1 MASELRVNTLKDAS
15 GNNSVSTSNLEK
27 GRAKAWANLNGTA
40 LTSATDLTGVRGS
53 FNIASATDTT
63 TGDHTVNL
71 TSGFTSTDNIV
82 FTGSCQDDDDNNKH
96 VAGLSPVRIS
106 GGTPFTTTSV
116 RFTTGHDANTT
127 TLRDM
132 DFITVV
138 IHGEV

>member
-1 MASELRVNTLKDAS
+1 MASDLRVNRLKDAS

-53 FNIASATDTT
+53 FNIAAATDTT

-71 TSGFTSTDNIV
+71 TSGFTSTDDIV

-106 GGTPFTTTSV
+106 GGTPFTTSSV
-116 RFTTGHDANTT
+116 RFTTNHDGQTT
-127 TLRDM
+127 TLLDM
-132 DFITVV
+132 EYTTVV

>member
-40 LTSATDLTGVRGS
+40 LTSATD
-53 FNIASATDTT
+53 TT

-71 TSGFTSTDNIV
+71 TSGFTSTDDIV

-106 GGTPFTTTSV
+106 GGSPFTTTSV

>member
-1 MASELRVNTLKDAS
+1 MASILKVDNIGKTS
-15 GNNSVSTSNLEK
+15 GKTQDTMSGLAK
-27 GRAKAWANLNGTA
+27 GWANLNGPA

-53 FNIASATDTT
+53 FNVSSATDTT
-63 TGDHTVNL
+63 TGDHTVNI
-71 TSGFTSTDNIV
+71 TNGVDSTNNIV

-132 DFITVV
+132 DFITIA
-138 IHGEV
+138 IHGDLA